1 METYSLSQSTCR
13 TAPKEN
19 SGTGSSENPS
29 ECRDRR
35 EVLAVPWRGEEVLRR
50 PLYNRGTA
58 FTHDDREKLG
68 LTGLLPPAVNTIEQQ
83 AERMRESIDNKGEDL
98 EKYIGLAALQDRNE
112 VLFHRVLFEN
122 IEHYMPIV
130 YTPTVGKACMRYSRI
145 FRRARGMWIT
155 PAHSGRIAEVLAN
168 APYAGVRLIVVTDG
182 ERILGLGDQG
192 AGGMGIPI
200 GKLNL
205 YTVGAGIHPSQTLP
219 ICLDVGTDNDRLLDD
234 PLYLGWRNPR
244 LRGERYDAFVAEFVE
259 AVGKVFPEVLLQWE
273 DFKQQNALR
282 LLDRYRDELPS
293 FNDDIQG
300 TAGIAL
306 AAMLASTRISKTKI
320 EDLRIV
326 IAGAGAAG
334 IGIGRL
340 LRSALSTAGVSDD
353 EMRQRIAMLD
363 SRGHLIAERVLD
375 DPFKQEF
382 AWSSATAQLAGLPSD
397 RSGDLKEVIAAV
409 KPHVLIGTT
418 GQAGQFD
425 EAVVKEMAKHVER
438 PAIFPFSN
446 PTSHSEA
453 TPEDL
458 VTWTDGKALIAT
470 GSPFDPVA
478 FGEEEIHTSQGNNV
492 YVFPGVGLG
501 ALVSEATEISD
512 AMFTAAAHAIAE
524 LVSEDD
530 LSQGKLLPPLGDL
543 REVSARVAMAVARE
557 ARETGVAKKG
567 LGEKLSDEAL
577 EATVRGQMWEPEY
590 PRIDAV

>member
-1 METYSLSQSTCR
+1 METYTLSR
-13 TAPKEN
+13 TVCDEDGTPGKPAPLSPN
-19 SGTGSSENPS
+19 L
-29 ECRDRR
+29 DRG
-35 EVLAVPWRGEEVLRR
+35 EVLGVPWRGEEVLRR

-58 FTHDDREKLG
+58 FTHADREALG
-68 LTGLLPPAVNTIEQQ
+68 LTGLLPAAVNTIEQQ
-83 AERMRESIDNKGEDL
+83 AERMRESIERKEKPL

-112 VLFHRVLFEN
+112 VLFHRVIYDN
-122 IEHYMPIV
+122 IERYMPVI

-145 FRRARGMWIT
+145 FRRARGLWVT
-155 PAHSGRIAEVLAN
+155 LGHSGKIEEVLSH
-168 APYAGVRLIVVTDG
+168 APYTGVRLIVVTDG

-200 GKLNL
+200 GKLSL

-219 ICLDVGTDNDRLLDD
+219 ICLDVGTDNERLLED
-234 PLYLGWRNPR
+234 PLYLGWRHPR
-244 LRGERYDAFVAEFVE
+244 LRGERYDNFVEEFVA
-259 AVGKVFPEVLLQWE
+259 AVKNVFPDVLLQWE

-282 LLDRYRDELPS
+282 LLDRYRERLPS

-306 AAMLASTRISKTKI
+306 AAMLASTRISKTPL
-320 EDLRIV
+320 EELRIV

-340 LRSALSTAGVSDD
+340 LRSALRTAGVGED
-353 EMRQRIAMLD
+353 EITERIAMLD
-363 SRGHLIAERVLD
+363 SRGHLIAERVTD

-382 AWSSATAQLAGLPSD
+382 AWSSAKAQLRGLPAD
-397 RSGDLKEVIAAV
+397 RSGTLEEVIAAV

-418 GQAGQFD
+418 GHAGQFD
-425 EAVVKEMAKHVER
+425 ETIVREMAKHTER

-458 VTWTDGKALIAT
+458 IRWTQGKALIAT
-470 GSPFDPVA
+470 GSPFDPVE
-478 FGEEEIHTSQGNNV
+478 FEEQTIHTSQGNNV

-501 ALVSEATEISD
+501 ALVSQATEISD

-557 ARETGVAKKG
+557 ARTTGVAAKEVAG
-567 LGEKLSDEAL
+567 AITDDAL
-577 EATVRGQMWEPEY
+577 EATVRGQMWVPNY
-590 PRIDAV
+590 PQINAV